1 MDEYKCY
8 WLAQKYGLS
17 PKDARNFSQ
26 MTEEQRLMY
35 LFSRLEKAEKSN
47 EALKYK
53 SRILANE
60 AEDAKN
66 VARQEIDR
74 LNSKAA
80 RLEHELSRKY

>member
-1 MDEYKCY
+1 MDEQKCY
-8 WLAQKYGLS
+8 WLAKKYGLS
-17 PKDARNFSQ
+17 PRDARIFSQ

-47 EALKYK
+47 EALKHNA
-53 SRILANE
+53 RILANE

>member
-1 MDEYKCY
+1 MDEQKCY
-8 WLAQKYGLS
+8 WLAKKYGLS
-17 PKDARNFSQ
+17 PRDARNFSK

-47 EALKYK
+47 DDFKYK
-53 SRILANE
+53 SRILASE
-60 AEDAKN
+60 AENAKN
-66 VARQEIDR
+66 EARQEIDR

>member
-1 MDEYKCY
+1 MDEQKCY
-8 WLAQKYGLS
+8 WLAKKYGLS
-17 PKDARNFSQ
+17 PRDARNFSQ
-26 MTEEQRLMY
+26 MTEEQRLVY

-47 EALKYK
+47 EAFKHK

>member
-1 MDEYKCY
+1 MDEQKCY

-17 PKDARNFSQ
+17 PREARNFSQ
-26 MTEEQRLMY
+26 MTEEQRLVY
-35 LFSRLEKAEKSN
+35 LFSRRERAEKSN
-47 EALKYK
+47 EAFKYK
-53 SRILANE
+53 SRILAKE

-74 LNSKAA
+74 LNRKAA

>member
-1 MDEYKCY
+1 MDEQKCY
-8 WLAQKYGLS
+8 WLAKKYGLS

-47 EALKYK
+47 EDFKYK

-60 AEDAKN
+60 AENAKN

-80 RLEHELSRKY
+80 RLAYELSRKY

>member
-1 MDEYKCY
+1 MDEQKCY
-8 WLAQKYGLS
+8 WLAKKYGLS
-17 PKDARNFSQ
+17 PRDARNFSK

-47 EALKYK
+47 EDFKYK
-53 SRILANE
+53 SRILASE

-66 VARQEIDR
+66 VARQEIER

-80 RLEHELSRKY
+80 RLEYELSRKY

>member
-1 MDEYKCY
+1 MDEQKYY
-8 WLAQKYGLS
+8 WLAKKYGLS
-17 PKDARNFSQ
+17 PRDARNFSQ

-47 EALKYK
+47 EALKHNA
-53 SRILANE
+53 RILANE

>member
-1 MDEYKCY
+1 MDEQKCY
-8 WLAQKYGLS
+8 WLAKKYGLS
-17 PKDARNFSQ
+17 PRDARNFSQ

-47 EALKYK
+47 EAFKYK
-53 SRILANE
+53 SRILAKE

>member
-1 MDEYKCY
+1 MDEQKCY
-8 WLAQKYGLS
+8 WLAKKYGLS

-47 EALKYK
+47 EDFKYK
-53 SRILANE
+53 SRILANK

-80 RLEHELSRKY
+80 RLEYELSRKY

>member
-1 MDEYKCY
+1 MDEQKCY
-8 WLAQKYGLS
+8 WLAKKYGLS
-17 PKDARNFSQ
+17 PRDARNFSQ
-26 MTEEQRLMY
+26 MTEEQRLVY
-35 LFSRLEKAEKSN
+35 LFSRLERAEKSN
-47 EALKYK
+47 EAFKYK
-53 SRILANE
+53 SRLLAKE

>member
-1 MDEYKCY
+1 MDEQKCY
-8 WLAQKYGLS
+8 WLAKKYGLS

-26 MTEEQRLMY
+26 MTEEQRLLY
-35 LFSRLEKAEKSN
+35 LFSKLEKAEKSN
-47 EALKYK
+47 EAFKYK

>member
-1 MDEYKCY
+1 MDEQKCY
-8 WLAQKYGLS
+8 WLAKKYGLS
-17 PKDARNFSQ
+17 PRDARNFSQ
-26 MTEEQRLMY
+26 MTEEQRLLY
-35 LFSRLEKAEKSN
+35 LFSKLEKAEKSN
-47 EALKYK
+47 EAFKYK

-80 RLEHELSRKY
+80 RLEHELNRKY

>member
-1 MDEYKCY
+1 MDEQKCY
-8 WLAQKYGLS
+8 WLAKKYGLS
-17 PKDARNFSQ
+17 PRDARNFSQ
-26 MTEEQRLMY
+26 MTEEQRLVY
-35 LFSRLEKAEKSN
+35 LFSRLERAEKSN
-47 EALKYK
+47 EAFKYK
-53 SRILANE
+53 SRILAKE

>member
-1 MDEYKCY
+1 MDEQKCY

-17 PKDARNFSQ
+17 PREARNFSQ
-26 MTEEQRLMY
+26 MTEEQRLVY
-35 LFSRLEKAEKSN
+35 LFSKLERAEKSN
-47 EALKYK
+47 KALKHNARML
-53 SRILANE
+53 SNE

-80 RLEHELSRKY
+80 RLEHELNRKY

>member
-1 MDEYKCY
+1 MDEQKCY
-8 WLAQKYGLS
+8 WLAKKYGLS

-47 EALKYK
+47 DDFKYK
-53 SRILANE
+53 SRILASE
-60 AEDAKN
+60 AENAKN
-66 VARQEIDR
+66 EARQEIER

-80 RLEHELSRKY
+80 RLEYELSRKY